1 MFSRDGEPKPTPDAP
16 LPRHRPA
23 REEDPSGEEGV
34 VGLSAWTPWIQP
46 SSALSGTFSHCCAT
60 GEGSGDYIPNIFF
73 QLFMACI
80 HGFSAAGPWPQMSM
94 GGFWPKI
101 FS

>member
-1 MFSRDGEPKPTPDAP
+1 MTNGWWCGAHGPTTAAK
-16 LPRHRPA
+16 RM
-23 REEDPSGEEGV
+23 SGSSPGMTSYGAADESGPGMTICGV
-34 VGLSAWTPWIQP
+34 VTGPGPGMTNRGGVERAPQP
-46 SSALSGTFSHCCAT
+46 M
-60 GEGSGDYIPNIFF
+60 PNIFF

-94 GGFWPKI
+94 GGFMPKI